1 MHEIASVLI
10 AGVVVVVVDWKNS
23 ASAAPQNQA
32 NCIAQKF
39 ARWAAMWPQL
49 KVRLRCKASHASNSA
64 TAAPQNQLQ
73 LAECTCRK
81 SCMVGCDV
89 PRGLCI

>member
-49 KVRLRCKASHASNSA
+49 KVRLRCKAGHASNSA
-64 TAAPQNQLQ
+64 SLRSSAKSSKLQ
-73 LAECTCRK
+73 RPK
-81 SCMVGCDV
+81 ICMVGCEV
-89 PRGLCI
+89 PSGVGA